1 MTNKTNN
8 DMNDVYSIFTWAFIA
23 LVVIM
28 FAAFMIKDIEVNEDT
43 GDSAALIITDLEE
56 TEAVLYIPANDQNV
70 AI

>member
-8 DMNDVYSIFTWAFIA
+8 DMNDVYSIFTWALIA